1 MWVGVGVRVGGVGV
15 LLPLLYLIPIA
26 LVTRYQITQA
36 VHASIRAEL
45 DRRRKAES

>member
-1 MWVGVGVRVGGVGV
+1 
-15 LLPLLYLIPIA
+15 LLYLIPIA

-45 DRRRKAES
+45 DRRRKAEP